1 MGPLK
6 RVCIKADGA
15 PVPLCVGIHSL
26 GAAVWLLSPALLCGM
41 PGLAGRAGRRFR
53 GHLVQLSGCTD

>member
-26 GAAVWLLSPALLCGM
+26 GAAVWLSLPRPLVWDAWPRRQSWETLPRASGAALWV
-41 PGLAGRAGRRFR
+41 
-53 GHLVQLSGCTD
+53 H